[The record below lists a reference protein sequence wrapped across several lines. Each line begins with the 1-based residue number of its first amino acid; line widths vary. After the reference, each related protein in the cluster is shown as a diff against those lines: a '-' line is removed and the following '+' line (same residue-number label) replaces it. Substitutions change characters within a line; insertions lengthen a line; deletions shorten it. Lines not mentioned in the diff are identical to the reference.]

1 MNVFIS
7 HATGDEIFAE
17 LTRMKL
23 QEAGIDVWYDKD
35 SLHVGEEWRQAID
48 EGITS
53 CDVCLAILTPASCS
67 SPYVTYE
74 WAFALGR
81 GIRVIPLL
89 RERAEIHPRLKVL
102 QYLDFLDGKKAPWA
116 DLIKEIQKSACRRS
130 EGKPRSGYVRDMTVQ
145 QLEGLISG
153 AVALAQASSK
163 APGEDSPP
171 VDIAR
176 AAKSVIDMYTWRKD
190 AKSERTRGR
199 DGIRDALERHRI
211 LWVDDRPENNI
222 HERKAFEQLGF
233 DFTLALSTKEAL
245 EILSQDQ
252 FSAVISDMGR
262 REGPREGYVLL
273 DTLRKRGDQTP
284 YFFYAGSGSR
294 SPEHRR
300 EAAEHGA
307 QGSTNLPQELFE
319 MITQS
324 LK

>member
-1 MNVFIS
+1 MPNVFVS
-7 HATGDEIFAE
+7 YATGDEFFAD

-23 QEAGIDVWYDKD
+23 QEAGIGVWYDKD
-35 SLHVGEEWRQAID
+35 SLRVGEEWRQAID
-48 EGITS
+48 EGISS
-53 CDVCLAILTPASCS
+53 CDVCLAVLTPASCS

-81 GIRVIPLL
+81 GIKVVPLL
-89 RERAEIHPRLKVL
+89 VEGAEIHPRLRVL
-102 QYLDFLDGKKAPWA
+102 QYLDFRDSKKAPWA
-116 DLIKEIQKSACRRS
+116 ELIKEINQSACHSNEISR
-130 EGKPRSGYVRDMTVQ
+130 PGYVRDMTIE
-145 QLEGLISG
+145 QLQTLITG
-153 AVALAQASSK
+153 AVALAEASSK
-163 APGEDSPP
+163 GPGRDSSPA
-171 VDIAR
+171 DIRR
-176 AAKSVIDMYTWRKD
+176 AARSVINWSGWEANAPSQLK
-190 AKSERTRGR
+190 
-199 DGIRDALERHRI
+199 RHRI
-211 LWVDDRPENNI
+211 LWVDDRPDNNTY
-222 HERKAFEQLGF
+222 ERKAFEQLGF

-252 FSAVISDMGR
+252 FAAVISDMGR